1 MQYCIERVLI
11 KCAHILVVVEG
22 EEWGEVF
29 LGSDFS
35 LGIHHRKE
43 EGRSLSIPGP
53 GTALAKEKPGEPG
66 MKGLLTCP

>member
-43 EGRSLSIPGP
+43 EGRSLRAFQ
-53 GTALAKEKPGEPG
+53 ALEQHLQRRNQES
-66 MKGLLTCP
+66 LE